1 MSEHELFMARRSHES
16 RVWHT
21 RFRRK
26 SLWAEKKR
34 RLVRLAIKQIEKI

>member
-26 SLWAEKKR
+26 NLWAEKKK
-34 RLVRLAIKQIEKI
+34 RLVRIAVKEVNKI